1 MDEGLNDDE
10 PVASEDAPRVRIGMR
25 LKSERQ
31 GRGLSLRTLA
41 ERTGFS
47 ASFLSQLELDQTSPS
62 LASLAKLA
70 QTLGVSLSYLLSDVG
85 GGSEVVVVRAKEHGQ
100 LRSDWSNATI
110 CSLLPRNADERFS
123 VVLVTLEAGGTTG
136 DPGTGLLGR
145 EFAFCLR
152 GSPLLH
158 LGETSR
164 KLGPGDSVFYDSA
177 LGPRWSAPRGR
188 SQFLLIT
195 LRIL

>member
-1 MDEGLNDDE
+1 MDERL
-10 PVASEDAPRVRIGMR
+10 SEDAIVATEEAPRVRIGVR

-31 GRGLSLRTLA
+31 RRGLSLRTLA

-70 QTLGVSLSYLLSDVG
+70 QTLGVSLSSLLSDVG
-85 GGSEVVVVRAKEHGQ
+85 VGSEVVVVRAKDHGQ
-100 LRSDWSNATI
+100 LRSDWSNATM

-123 VVLVTLEAGGTTG
+123 VVLVDLEARGTTG
-136 DPGTGLLGR
+136 DPGSGLLGR

-152 GSPLLH
+152 GSLLLH
-158 LGETSR
+158 LGEVSH
-164 KLGPGDSVFYDSA
+164 KLGSGDSVFYDAA

-188 SQFLLIT
+188 AQFLLMT